1 MGRLGCS
8 WSVTKSVTKQ
18 KAKPEKFFS
27 ENFVLSRN
35 QETSFWILT
44 RATPLVAPKMVIL
57 RQNETQRQCL
67 GLPSLPCE
75 VFLLLPPQSVRADGR
90 TYVDVIT
97 KFSAIDR
104 FPYSFTYLRY
114 GAPLRALRVRG
125 RSAIT
130 GRARGTRASSIFCP
144 SP

>member
-35 QETSFWILT
+35 QETSVWIPT

-67 GLPSLPCE
+67 GLPSLPC
-75 VFLLLPPQSVRADGR
+75 
-90 TYVDVIT
+90 
-97 KFSAIDR
+97 
-104 FPYSFTYLRY
+104 
-114 GAPLRALRVRG
+114 
-125 RSAIT
+125 
-130 GRARGTRASSIFCP
+130 
-144 SP
+144 